1 MRCVGIVQARAGSTR
16 LPGKVLMDVGGQA
29 MLTQVV
35 RRLSR
40 ARRLDDI
47 VIATTE
53 LSIDDAVAELARQLQ
68 VGVFRGSEQDVLS
81 RYAGAA
87 IQSRADVIIRVTA
100 DCPLLDPAIVDAV
113 IAALVD
119 GDAAGPVD
127 YASNVIDRTYP
138 RGLDVEAFFR
148 DVLDRVNRLARSA
161 AAREHVTHFIL
172 REHPALF
179 RQRSI
184 RDTVDNSDLRWT
196 VDEPADL
203 EMARAIV
210 QGLGAT
216 AADVPYRDVVA
227 WVRRHPPVSALNA
240 HVRQKP

>member
-1 MRCVGIVQARAGSTR
+1 MRCVGIVQARAASTR

-35 RRLSR
+35 RRLGR

-53 LSIDDAVAELARQLQ
+53 LSSDDAVAELARQLQ

-87 IQSRADVIIRVTA
+87 TQSRADVIVRVTA

-113 IAALVD
+113 IEALVD
-119 GDAAGPVD
+119 ATEPVD

-172 REHPALF
+172 REHAAL
-179 RQRSI
+179 
-184 RDTVDNSDLRWT
+184 
-196 VDEPADL
+196 
-203 EMARAIV
+203 
-210 QGLGAT
+210 
-216 AADVPYRDVVA
+216 
-227 WVRRHPPVSALNA
+227 
-240 HVRQKP
+240 